1 MSNTRTPW
9 ILGGLVVL
17 VIIFG
22 WLRGGPRSPAPTT
35 PAPAQAA
42 SPTTE
47 ATNPPLMRSRST
59 TLPSVEAAHAGVE
72 PLPDLAPPNLELL
85 RPERAALYQTL
96 SAETNAVLA
105 EVEAAL
111 RPFQASDPAT
121 LASAW
126 TLANNWG
133 IFAKGESTADQRIE
147 DPVMRKQLAD
157 LHRRVLVEAAELELK
172 AFLGGS
178 LVSEIQSKLESIGR
192 RHSSSASVRKADATQ
207 ADADR
212 QSARRR
218 ASAGEEPTE

>member
-1 MSNTRTPW
+1 LS
-9 ILGGLVVL
+9 
-17 VIIFG
+17 
-22 WLRGGPRSPAPTT
+22 
-35 PAPAQAA
+35 
-42 SPTTE
+42 
-47 ATNPPLMRSRST
+47 
-59 TLPSVEAAHAGVE
+59 
-72 PLPDLAPPNLELL
+72 PPNLEQL
-85 RPERAALYQTL
+85 RPERTALYQTL

-105 EVEAAL
+105 EVESAL

-157 LHRRVLVEAAELELK
+157 LHRRVLIEAAELELK

-178 LVSEIQSKLESIGR
+178 LVSEIQSQLETIGR
-192 RHSSSASVRKADATQ
+192 KHASSSSVRQSTPTQ

-212 QSARRR
+212 KAARQR
-218 ASAGEEPTE
+218 AAAGEEPLE

>member
-1 MSNTRTPW
+1 M
-9 ILGGLVVL
+9 
-17 VIIFG
+17 
-22 WLRGGPRSPAPTT
+22 
-35 PAPAQAA
+35 Q
-42 SPTTE
+42 
-47 ATNPPLMRSRST
+47 SRST
-59 TLPSVEAAHAGVE
+59 ALRSVEAAHAGVE

-147 DPVMRKQLAD
+147 DPVMRKQLAE
-157 LHRRVLVEAAELELK
+157 LHRRVLIEAAELELK

-192 RHSSSASVRKADATQ
+192 QHSSSASVRKLGATQ
-207 ADADR
+207 ADLDR
-212 QSARRR
+212 QAARRR
-218 ASAGEEPTE
+218 AATSE